1 MEDNKLI
8 LDTNEKPRNAKEWIF
23 YPIQMVM
30 AVFVATVLIA
40 TICGT
45 PIDVCLLGGCFGTL
59 IYQICTKFKSPM
71 FISNSGATVSAVIG
85 ALALGN
91 APNYLAVAIG
101 GIVIALIYILF
112 AFVIKWKG
120 ISFFNKLF
128 PATIVGP
135 ITIVIGLNLATFI
148 PAYVGMG
155 TETAS
160 WGVCIA
166 ICTMLI
172 IAVTSKYATGFKKTI
187 PFLIG
192 LAFGYI
198 LCLCVE
204 LIGWA
209 NFNIISTW
217 SEINGFFN
225 VPDFA
230 FLHWNF
236 ADFEW
241 SMLLDVLILFAPVSI
256 CALLEHYSDHKVLS
270 NIIGK
275 DLTEDPGLHRSLI
288 GDGIASM
295 FGTWVCG
302 LPNTSYG
309 ESTATIGFSKVASVI
324 VSTVAALFLGTLAFI
339 EPVQVF
345 LRSVPS
351 CVFGGCAMI
360 LYGYI
365 ACSGLKTLMNSRT
378 DLEDTRNLIVTSV
391 ILTVGVSGI
400 FLGLESLTGVSLA
413 MVLGVLINFILG
425 LRDKQ

>member
-1 MEDNKLI
+1 MNDLVLN
-8 LDTNEKPRNAKEWIF
+8 TNEKPRSAKEWIL
-23 YPIQMVM
+23 YPLQMVM

-45 PIDVCLLGGCFGTL
+45 PIDVCLLGGCLGTL
-59 IYQICTKFKSPM
+59 IYQCFTKFKSPM

-101 GIVIALIYILF
+101 GIIVAIVYILF
-112 AFVIKWKG
+112 ACLIKWRG
-120 ISFFNKLF
+120 ISVFNRLF

-148 PAYVGMG
+148 PSYVGMG
-155 TETAS
+155 TDNAM
-160 WGVCIA
+160 WGVGIA
-166 ICTMLI
+166 IITM
-172 IAVTSKYATGFKKTI
+172 AVVAITSKFAKGFMKTI
-187 PFLIG
+187 PFLLG
-192 LAFGYI
+192 LVVGYG
-198 LCLCVE
+198 LCLGVE
-204 LIGWA
+204 AIGWTD
-209 NFNIISTW
+209 FGIISTW
-217 SEINGFFN
+217 KEIDGFFN
-225 VPDFA
+225 IPDFT
-230 FLHWNF
+230 FLKWDF
-236 ADFEW
+236 ASFEA
-241 SMLLDVLILFAPVSI
+241 SMLLDIVLLFAPVSV

-275 DLTEDPGLHRSLI
+275 DLTEDPGLHRSLM

-295 FGTWVCG
+295 VGTWVCG

-309 ESTATIGFSKVASVI
+309 ESTATIGFSRVASVI
-324 VSTVAALFLGTLAFI
+324 VSTVAALFLGSLAFI

-345 LRSVPS
+345 LRSIPS

-365 ACSGLKTLMNSRT
+365 ACSGLKTLINSKT

-400 FLGLESLTGVSLA
+400 YFFSASFTGVSLA
-413 MVLGVLINFILG
+413 MVLGVILNLILG
-425 LRDKQ
+425 LKKK